1 MEPLIKINN
10 LTFGYDKKLLLHHLY
25 FTCNQDDFIGITGEN
40 GSGKSTLLKLITGII
55 KSPKDTIIRQKN
67 LKISYVDQV
76 TLNNDST
83 FPATVKEI
91 LEMSIPH
98 NFWGIVTFKRDEKI
112 KKAVDYLNISDL
124 LNKKMQELSGGQQQK
139 VRLAKALLNQPNL
152 LILDEPTTGLHQDDI
167 KKLLKILERI
177 VDNGDTVVIIE
188 HNLDVIKVADYII
201 DLGPEGGSGGGTVVA
216 VGTPEEVVNNPNS
229 YTGQYLKQVL

>member
-152 LILDEPTTGLHQDDI
+152 LILDEPTTGIDVKSQEEFL
-167 KKLLKILERI
+167 KKIQEIHSAGTAIIIISHRKEDLSVCKKVYVLNDEHLEEKN
-177 VDNGDTVVIIE
+177 V
-188 HNLDVIKVADYII
+188 
-201 DLGPEGGSGGGTVVA
+201 
-216 VGTPEEVVNNPNS
+216 
-229 YTGQYLKQVL
+229 

>member
-55 KSPKDTIIRQKN
+55 KSPKDTIIRQKD
-67 LKISYVDQV
+67 LKISYVDQI

-112 KKAVDYLNISDL
+112 KKAVDYLKISDL

-152 LILDEPTTGLHQDDI
+152 LILDEPTTGIDVKSQEEFL
-167 KKLLKILERI
+167 KKYKKSILQAQQLLLFLIAKKIYPLA
-177 VDNGDTVVIIE
+177 
-188 HNLDVIKVADYII
+188 K
-201 DLGPEGGSGGGTVVA
+201 
-216 VGTPEEVVNNPNS
+216 
-229 YTGQYLKQVL
+229 KFMF

>member
-1 MEPLIKINN
+1 M
-10 LTFGYDKKLLLHHLY
+10 
-25 FTCNQDDFIGITGEN
+25 
-40 GSGKSTLLKLITGII
+40 ITGII

-152 LILDEPTTGLHQDDI
+152 LILDEPTTGIDVKV
-167 KKLLKILERI
+167 KK
-177 VDNGDTVVIIE
+177 NF
-188 HNLDVIKVADYII
+188 
-201 DLGPEGGSGGGTVVA
+201 
-216 VGTPEEVVNNPNS
+216 
-229 YTGQYLKQVL
+229 

>member
-55 KSPKDTIIRQKN
+55 KSPKDTIILQKN

-152 LILDEPTTGLHQDDI
+152 LILDEPTTGIDVKSQEEFL
-167 KKLLKILERI
+167 KKIQEIHSAGTAIIIISHRKEDLSACKKVYVLNDEHLEEKN
-177 VDNGDTVVIIE
+177 V
-188 HNLDVIKVADYII
+188 
-201 DLGPEGGSGGGTVVA
+201 
-216 VGTPEEVVNNPNS
+216 
-229 YTGQYLKQVL
+229 

>member
-152 LILDEPTTGLHQDDI
+152 LILDEPTTGIDVKSQEEFL
-167 KKLLKILERI
+167 KKIQEI
-177 VDNGDTVVIIE
+177 HSAGTAII
-188 HNLDVIKVADYII
+188 II
-201 DLGPEGGSGGGTVVA
+201 SSSQRRFIRLQKS
-216 VGTPEEVVNNPNS
+216 
-229 YTGQYLKQVL
+229 LCFKR

>member
-67 LKISYVDQV
+67 LKISYVDQI

-152 LILDEPTTGLHQDDI
+152 LILDEPTTGIDVKSQEEFL
-167 KKLLKILERI
+167 KKIQEIHSAGTAIIIIFHRKEDLSACKKVYVLNDEHLEEKN
-177 VDNGDTVVIIE
+177 V
-188 HNLDVIKVADYII
+188 
-201 DLGPEGGSGGGTVVA
+201 
-216 VGTPEEVVNNPNS
+216 
-229 YTGQYLKQVL
+229 

>member
-67 LKISYVDQV
+67 LKISYVDQI

-152 LILDEPTTGLHQDDI
+152 LILDEPTTGIDVKSQEEFL
-167 KKLLKILERI
+167 KKYKKSILQAQQLLLFLIAKKIYPLA
-177 VDNGDTVVIIE
+177 
-188 HNLDVIKVADYII
+188 K
-201 DLGPEGGSGGGTVVA
+201 
-216 VGTPEEVVNNPNS
+216 
-229 YTGQYLKQVL
+229 KFMF

>member
-67 LKISYVDQV
+67 LKISYVDQI

-124 LNKKMQELSGGQQQK
+124 LNKKMQELSGGQQQEIHSAGTAIIIISHRKEDLSACKK
-139 VRLAKALLNQPNL
+139 VYVLN
-152 LILDEPTTGLHQDDI
+152 DEH
-167 KKLLKILERI
+167 LEEKN
-177 VDNGDTVVIIE
+177 V
-188 HNLDVIKVADYII
+188 
-201 DLGPEGGSGGGTVVA
+201 
-216 VGTPEEVVNNPNS
+216 
-229 YTGQYLKQVL
+229 

>member
-1 MEPLIKINN
+1 MILKIDNINVFYGNIHALRDVSLEVNEGEIVALI
-10 LTFGYDKKLLLHHLY
+10 GA
-25 FTCNQDDFIGITGEN
+25 N
-40 GSGKSTLLKLITGII
+40 GAGKSTLLKLITGII

-112 KKAVDYLNISDL
+112 KKAVDYLKISDL

-152 LILDEPTTGLHQDDI
+152 LILDEPTTGIDVKSQEEFL
-167 KKLLKILERI
+167 KKIQEIHSAGTAIIIISHRKEDLSACKKVYVLNDEHLEEKN
-177 VDNGDTVVIIE
+177 V
-188 HNLDVIKVADYII
+188 
-201 DLGPEGGSGGGTVVA
+201 
-216 VGTPEEVVNNPNS
+216 
-229 YTGQYLKQVL
+229 

>member
-152 LILDEPTTGLHQDDI
+152 LILDEPTTGIDVKSQEEFL
-167 KKLLKILERI
+167 KKYKKSILQAQQLLLFLIAKKIYPLA
-177 VDNGDTVVIIE
+177 
-188 HNLDVIKVADYII
+188 K
-201 DLGPEGGSGGGTVVA
+201 
-216 VGTPEEVVNNPNS
+216 
-229 YTGQYLKQVL
+229 KFMF

>member
-112 KKAVDYLNISDL
+112 KKAVDYLKISDL

-152 LILDEPTTGLHQDDI
+152 LILDEPTTGIDVKSQEEFL
-167 KKLLKILERI
+167 KKIQEIHSAGTAIIISHRKEDLSACKKVYVLNDEHLEEKN
-177 VDNGDTVVIIE
+177 V
-188 HNLDVIKVADYII
+188 
-201 DLGPEGGSGGGTVVA
+201 
-216 VGTPEEVVNNPNS
+216 
-229 YTGQYLKQVL
+229 

>member
-152 LILDEPTTGLHQDDI
+152 LILDEPTTGIDVKSQEEFL
-167 KKLLKILERI
+167 KKIQEIHSAGTAIIIISHRKEDLSTCKKVYVLNDEHLEEKN
-177 VDNGDTVVIIE
+177 V
-188 HNLDVIKVADYII
+188 
-201 DLGPEGGSGGGTVVA
+201 
-216 VGTPEEVVNNPNS
+216 
-229 YTGQYLKQVL
+229 

>member
-112 KKAVDYLNISDL
+112 KKAVDYLKISDL

-152 LILDEPTTGLHQDDI
+152 LILDEPTTGIDVKSQEEFL
-167 KKLLKILERI
+167 KKIQEIHSAGTAFIIISHRKEDLSACKKVYVLNDEHLEEKN
-177 VDNGDTVVIIE
+177 V
-188 HNLDVIKVADYII
+188 
-201 DLGPEGGSGGGTVVA
+201 
-216 VGTPEEVVNNPNS
+216 
-229 YTGQYLKQVL
+229 